1 VNVVLLLLQVLRML
15 LLLQV
20 QLPLEDDLSRP
31 RPPPLEEED

>member
-1 VNVVLLLLQVLRML
+1 ML

-31 RPPPLEEED
+31 RPPPLEEEDWAD